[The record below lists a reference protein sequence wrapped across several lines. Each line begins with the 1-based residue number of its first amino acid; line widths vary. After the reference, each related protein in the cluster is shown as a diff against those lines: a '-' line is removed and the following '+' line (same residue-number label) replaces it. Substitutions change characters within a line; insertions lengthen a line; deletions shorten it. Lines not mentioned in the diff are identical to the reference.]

1 MSKKDL
7 HVTGNG
13 SSNKKEKRSLS
24 KRQKSIIRTLVQ
36 MKGRPVTVAA
46 ISEKLAVSNRTVLR
60 ELPFVEKWL
69 DENDFH
75 FIKKR
80 GTGLAI
86 VEDLETYGLLEE
98 LLYIE
103 NEAVLYSKDE
113 RRGRILGTLFF
124 AVSPAKAYSFTSKY
138 DISEGT
144 LYSDLDV
151 LDKWLEDYNIKI
163 NRRPG
168 LGIFMTGD
176 EASRRQAIVNAVFEF
191 FDVNRMP
198 ILIDNYEEEYDKKTW
213 LNHPLIPF
221 FTEEIIQFARRAC
234 KYCEKSLNVTYV
246 DNSRISLVNRISL
259 AVYRMQHDRY
269 LRTMPESVNHVINS
283 KEYSLARE
291 LASMISSEFD
301 LEVTEEEIAHITT
314 YLLTL
319 RVVTPSLSLDD
330 PLKAINVRYIVL
342 SMVGVVEQLT
352 GIPFRSDAVMID
364 DLAEHITLMQKR
376 ISLDLIAGN
385 TQSAVIKENY
395 PSIYTAVETACQ
407 VLREWIY
414 PKDLKESDIGFIAMH
429 FAAAAERLQ
438 KNARKVA
445 VVVVCPVG
453 VASSRMLAASLVKSF
468 PEIEIRH
475 ISSAFSIN
483 EGQLREEGIDLIIS
497 TAEIRTDFPHLCVNK
512 VLQVQD
518 KMMVK
523 NALNEVNRGH
533 LQDRI
538 NRKTGSHSN
547 LSMDNIRTLSAL
559 GTEIVELTEH
569 FRIVPVEKVDSV
581 DGLIEIAAAS
591 LADSGRLQQKLM
603 EGFRSREQI
612 SDTYVKEME
621 ICLLHCKTDAMHHS
635 RFIYIA
641 LQQPL
646 AGDKGSIRG
655 AVVMTV
661 PALAE
666 DEILLEPAG
675 RLSSLLVEDDR
686 FLQALFERDTTAGI
700 TYIEKAL
707 VKYYQHEV
715 TKIMEV

>member
-1 MSKKDL
+1 MTKQDPNASGKSP
-7 HVTGNG
+7 G
-13 SSNKKEKRSLS
+13 NKKEKNNLS
-24 KRQKSIIRTLVQ
+24 KRQKAIIHTLVQ

-46 ISEKLAVSNRTVLR
+46 ISEKLSVSNRTVLR
-60 ELPFVEKWL
+60 ELPQVEEWL
-69 DENDFH
+69 EENDFR
-75 FIKKR
+75 FVRKR
-80 GTGLAI
+80 GTGVAIEETAENLAL
-86 VEDLETYGLLEE
+86 VEE
-98 LLYIE
+98 LLHIE
-103 NEAVLYSKDE
+103 KEVVHYSKDD
-113 RRGRILGTLFF
+113 RRARILGSLFF
-124 AVSPAKAYSFTSKY
+124 AVSPFKAYAFTSVY

-144 LYSDLDV
+144 LYTDLDV
-151 LDKWLEDYNIKI
+151 LDTWLEDYNIKI

-176 EASRRQAIVNAVFEF
+176 EASRRQAIVNAIFEF
-191 FDVNRMP
+191 LDVNRMP
-198 ILIDNYEEEYDKKTW
+198 VLIGRYDKEDDKNIW
-213 LNHPLIPF
+213 MDHPLIPF
-221 FTEEIIQFARRAC
+221 FQEDIIQFARKAC
-234 KYCEKSLNVTYV
+234 RYCEETLQVNYV
-246 DNSRISLVNRISL
+246 DSSKISLVNRISL
-259 AVYRMQHDRY
+259 AVYRMQKDRY
-269 LRTMPESVNHVINS
+269 LRTMPEGMDHIVSS
-283 KEYSLARE
+283 REYKLAKE
-291 LASMISSEFD
+291 LAGMISQEFD
-301 LEVTEEEIAHITT
+301 MEVPEEEVAHMTT

-319 RVVTPSLSLDD
+319 RVWSSSSRLDD
-330 PLKAINVRYIVL
+330 PLQDINVRYIVL

-352 GIPFRSDAVMID
+352 GIPFKSESTMID
-364 DLAEHITLMQKR
+364 DLAEHIAIMKKR
-376 ISLDLIAGN
+376 ISLDLIVGSS
-385 TQSAVIKENY
+385 QSAVIKENY

-453 VASSRMLAASLVKSF
+453 IASSRMLAASLVKSF
-468 PEIEIRH
+468 PEIEIRS

-483 EGQLREEGIDLIIS
+483 EGRLKREGIDLIIS
-497 TAEIRTDFPHLCVNK
+497 TAEIHTDFPHLCVNK

-518 KMMVK
+518 KMMIK
-523 NALNEVNRGH
+523 NALGEINRGH

-538 NRKTGSHSN
+538 SQKTGIQSS
-547 LSMDNIRTLSAL
+547 LSLDNIRTMSDL

-591 LADSGRLQQKLM
+591 LSDSGRLQQKLM
-603 EGFRSREQI
+603 EGFRNREKI

-621 ICLLHCKTDAMHHS
+621 ICLLHCKTDAVRHS

-646 AGDKGSIRG
+646 QGPRGSIRG
-655 AVVMTV
+655 AVGMTV
-661 PALAE
+661 PAVVE
-666 DEILLEPAG
+666 DDILLEPAG
-675 RLSSLLVEDDR
+675 RLSSLLVEDEG
-686 FLQALFERDTTAGI
+686 FLQALFQRDTTAGV

>member
-1 MSKKDL
+1 MSKKDH
-7 HVTGNG
+7 HVTGPG
-13 SSNKKEKRSLS
+13 PVNKKEKQSLS
-24 KRQKSIIRTLVQ
+24 KRQKEIIRTLVQ
-36 MKGRPVTVAA
+36 MKGRPVTTAA
-46 ISEKLAVSNRTVLR
+46 ISEKLSVSNRTVLR
-60 ELPFVEKWL
+60 ELPSVEKWL

-75 FIKKR
+75 FVRKR
-80 GTGLAI
+80 GTGVAI
-86 VEDLETYGLLEE
+86 VEDSENLALVEE
-98 LLYIE
+98 LLHIE
-103 NEAVLYSKDE
+103 KEAMHYSKDD

-124 AVSPAKAYSFTSKY
+124 SVSPAKAYSFTSKY

-163 NRRPG
+163 IRRPG

-176 EASRRQAIVNAVFEF
+176 EVSRRQAIINAIFEF
-191 FDVNRMP
+191 FDMNRMP
-198 ILIDNYEEEYDKKTW
+198 VLIDNYEEETDNTTW
-213 LNHPLIPF
+213 MNHPLIPF
-221 FTEEIIQFARRAC
+221 FEEEIIQFSRKAC
-234 KYCEKSLNVTYV
+234 NYCEDFLKISYV
-246 DNSRISLVNRISL
+246 DSSRISLVNRISL
-259 AVYRMQHDRY
+259 AIYRMQHDRY
-269 LRTMPESVNHVINS
+269 MRTMPENMDHVINS
-283 KEYSLARE
+283 REYSLARE
-291 LASMISSEFD
+291 LGSMISQEFD

-319 RVVTPSLSLDD
+319 RVWTSSSSTDD

-352 GIPFRSDAVMID
+352 GIPFRSDATMID
-364 DLAEHITLMQKR
+364 DLAEHIAIMQKR

-395 PSIYTAVETACQ
+395 PAVYTAVETACQ

-414 PKDLKESDIGFIAMH
+414 PKDLKDSDIGFIAMH

-445 VVVVCPVG
+445 VVVVCPMG
-453 VASSRMLAASLVKSF
+453 IASSRMLAASLVKSF
-468 PEIEIRH
+468 PEVEIRH
-475 ISSAFSIN
+475 ISSAFSID
-483 EGQLREEGIDLIIS
+483 EVQLKKEGIDLIIS
-497 TAEIRTDFPHLCVNK
+497 TAEIRTNFPHLCVNK

-523 NALNEVNRGH
+523 NALNEINRGH

-538 NRKTGSHSN
+538 SRKTGIPSN

-591 LADSGRLQQKLM
+591 LSDSGKLQQKLM

-621 ICLLHCKTDAMHHS
+621 ICLLHCKTDAVCHS

-646 AGDKGSIRG
+646 AGDKGSIKG

-661 PALAE
+661 PVLAE

-675 RLSSLLVEDDR
+675 RLSSLLVEDER
-686 FLQALFERDTTAGI
+686 FLQALFDRDTTASI